1 MHYKYPTKDGFHSI
15 DADKERKIFPV
26 AEASKIYVN
35 NSKGTDVAW
44 KAIRKQQKTKS
55 CLFKLCL
62 TIAVIFFGHT
72 GVSSVNWNSWSGFQ
86 IT

>member
-1 MHYKYPTKDGFHSI
+1 MHYKCTTKDGFHSI
-15 DADKERKIFPV
+15 DSDKEREIFPV
-26 AEASKIYVN
+26 AEASKIYMN

-62 TIAVIFFGHT
+62 TIAVIFVGLVFFFGHT
-72 GVSSVNWNSWSGFQ
+72 GAAS
-86 IT
+86 